1 MVKILIPPVLQ
12 RLTEGKSHVSL
23 EAGNI
28 SEIIEKLESNFPG
41 TKKLIAPNGEVQ
53 KFINIY
59 INGEDIRFQQN
70 EKTSVKENDEVNIVL
85 AVSGG

>member
-1 MVKILIPPVLQ
+1 MH
-12 RLTEGKSHVSL
+12 R
-23 EAGNI
+23 A
-28 SEIIEKLESNFPG
+28 
-41 TKKLIAPNGEVQ
+41 